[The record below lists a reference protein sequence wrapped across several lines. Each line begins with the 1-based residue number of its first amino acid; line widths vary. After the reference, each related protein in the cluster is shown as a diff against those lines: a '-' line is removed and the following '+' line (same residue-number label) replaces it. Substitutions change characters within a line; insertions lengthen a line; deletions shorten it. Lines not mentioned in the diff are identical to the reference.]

1 MEPWDLLF
9 EFYVIS
15 IFSSYLRLGEDWVQN
30 SPGLRSNKRL
40 SSLDETGSLD
50 DSERSLSAAAGAAGS
65 LTGSSNKTGNG
76 GSSVSSVIPRL
87 ES

>member
-1 MEPWDLLF
+1 MFSQFFPSFLL
-9 EFYVIS
+9 
-15 IFSSYLRLGEDWVQN
+15 LGEDWVQN

-50 DSERSLSAAAGAAGS
+50 DSERSLSAAAGTAGS